1 MGGGLGGW
9 RLGWGVRLAVAKRD
23 AGGRDQVKLARE
35 ALAAARADAAA
46 KGLRPSR
53 ADGVSGAGGVGGAD
67 RGLAADGSRTVDP
80 PGAAGPAG
88 SSGAPDVGGV
98 PGAGGLPGSLPPE
111 HQEPGSARPG
121 VSGLPGSPSGSAV
134 PGARRQP
141 LRRVRRD
148 DPQALGAAIEG
159 LLDAEGWNLAAA
171 TGALFG
177 RWAHIVGPD
186 LAGHTQP
193 ESLRDGEL
201 TVLADSTAWA
211 TQLRLLAAQL
221 IHRLNVELGPGAV
234 QRVKVRGPVA
244 PPGKPGEWRVR
255 GSRGPRDTYG

>member
-1 MGGGLGGW
+1 M
-9 RLGWGVRLAVAKRD
+9 AKRD

-53 ADGVSGAGGVGGAD
+53 AGGVGSAG

-80 PGAAGPAG
+80 DGAAGPADSAG
-88 SSGAPDVGGV
+88 MPGAGDLPGASGV
-98 PGAGGLPGSLPPE
+98 PGARGLQGNLPAE
-111 HQEPGSARPG
+111 RQESGLARPG

-244 PPGKPGEWRVR
+244 PPRKPGEWRVR

>member
-1 MGGGLGGW
+1 M
-9 RLGWGVRLAVAKRD
+9 AEHD

-46 KGLRPSR
+46 KGLRPTR
-53 ADGVSGAGGVGGAD
+53 AGRTGRASHD
-67 RGLAADGSRTVDP
+67 LAEDGSRTGDS
-80 PGAAGPAG
+80 AGPAG
-88 SSGAPDVGGV
+88 PTDSAGL
-98 PGAGGLPGSLPPE
+98 PGAGSLPGLPGAGSLPGSVSPE
-111 HQEPGSARPG
+111 RQEPGSAQAG
-121 VSGLPGSPSGSAV
+121 TGASSV

-148 DPQALGAAIEG
+148 DPQVLGTAIDG
-159 LLDAEGWNLAAA
+159 LLEAEGWNLAAA
-171 TGALFG
+171 TGAVFG
-177 RWAHIVGPD
+177 RWAQIVGPD

-193 ESLRDGEL
+193 ESLREGEL

-234 QRVKVRGPVA
+234 QRVKVRGPVGA
-244 PPGKPGEWRVR
+244 PRKPGEWRVK